1 MTAVIILQ
9 IMTHR
14 EKRIMSGQDQGRT
27 WPDDFSKSQGG
38 GKRGEKSQHQHHARF
53 VFAHDQYK
61 YIYIDYWASRVALV
75 VRNLSANAGHVRDA
89 GSVRGQGDHLQEEMT
104 AHSSILA
111 WTGKS
116 HRQRRLV
123 GYSAWGWE
131 ESDMTEATE
140 YTRVCVCMV
149 VCYMCICI
157 HMCVHST
164 YGLSY
169 LLG

>member
-75 VRNLSANAGHVRDA
+75 VRNLSANAGDIRDPGEIR
-89 GSVRGQGDHLQEEMT
+89 GSGRSPGGQNGNLLQCSSCLANSMDRG
-104 AHSSILA
+104 A
-111 WTGKS
+111 WQATVHGVTKS
-116 HRQRRLV
+116 
-123 GYSAWGWE
+123 W
-131 ESDMTEATE
+131 T
-140 YTRVCVCMV
+140 
-149 VCYMCICI
+149 
-157 HMCVHST
+157 
-164 YGLSY
+164 
-169 LLG
+169 

>member
-1 MTAVIILQ
+1 M
-9 IMTHR
+9 
-14 EKRIMSGQDQGRT
+14 
-27 WPDDFSKSQGG
+27 
-38 GKRGEKSQHQHHARF
+38 
-53 VFAHDQYK
+53 
-61 YIYIDYWASRVALV
+61 

-89 GSVRGQGDHLQEEMT
+89 GSVRGQGDHLQEAMT

-140 YTRVCVCMV
+140 YTHMHVL
-149 VCYMCICI
+149 I
-157 HMCVHST
+157 HHHFLI
-164 YGLSY
+164 LSHNRIPAVTV
-169 LLG
+169 GMWGFI